1 MATYDGCQVISGI
14 AGSAVTV
21 YRLVSLAADGEYDHT
36 AADARPDGIA
46 AETVAAAAT
55 LPLVVPTGVKCKVEA
70 GGAVSIGDRL
80 VSDANGKVVADANPG
95 VGNYWAGIAV
105 TAAAADGEVIEMLFS
120 VDQDQVA

>member
-21 YRLVSLAADGEYDHT
+21 YRLVSLAADGAYDHT
-36 AADARPDGIA
+36 GASARPDGIA

-55 LPLVVPTGVKCKVEA
+55 LPLVVPTSVKCKVEA
-70 GGAVSIGDRL
+70 GGAISVGDRL
-80 VSDANGKVVADANPG
+80 VSDANGKVVANANPG
-95 VGNYWAGIAV
+95 LGNYWAGIAV